1 MRQLDF
7 RHFVCPAQVLR
18 SATPTM
24 LPVVGAEGAAEA
36 KDGES

>member
-7 RHFVCPAQVLR
+7 WPFVCPTEVLR

-24 LPVVGAEGAAEA
+24 LPVVGAEGAVEA
-36 KDGES
+36 KDDGS